1 MQKEE
6 GGGEGEEGSRR
17 STEEQTSLQVAGIQ
31 VCGETELRH
40 GPCLGGGPP
49 RCQGGWGN

>member
-17 STEEQTSLQVAGIQ
+17 STEEQTSLQAAGIQ
-31 VCGETELRH
+31 VHGETE
-40 GPCLGGGPP
+40 
-49 RCQGGWGN
+49 